1 MNIDNSARLSYQ
13 LIDKKDSK
21 FLFQLDQNPEVMR
34 YINGGNMSTRKDI
47 GEVFIPRHNAY
58 KNVEKGWG
66 LWKVTV
72 ISTQAEIGWI
82 LVRPM
87 GFFSDQP
94 IWHDIELG
102 WRFLQST
109 WGKGYASEAAVH
121 IQQLL
126 AKQTENKSFSAIAV
140 KDNLGSITV
149 MKRLGMKYIKAYI
162 HSDSQLG
169 DLDVVLYRIENNL
182 ARKK

>member
-13 LIDKKDSK
+13 LIDKKDNE

-34 YINGGNMSTRKDI
+34 YINGGNMSTRKYI
-47 GEVFIPRHNAY
+47 SEIFIPRHNAY
-58 KNVEKGWG
+58 KNVKKGWG

-72 ISTQAEIGWI
+72 IATQAEIGWI

-87 GFFSDQP
+87 GFFSQQP

-109 WGKGYASEAAVH
+109 WGEGYASEAAIH
-121 IQQLL
+121 LQQAL
-126 AKQTENKSFSAIAV
+126 AKLPENKAFSAIAMRG
-140 KDNLGSITV
+140 NSGSVAV
-149 MKRLGMKYIKAYI
+149 MKKIGMRYIKSYI
-162 HSDSQLG
+162 HSDAQLG
-169 DLDVVLYRIENNL
+169 DLDIVLYHMKSIYMH
-182 ARKK
+182 K